1 MELVGGIGGSGG
13 TDNII
18 VVMKS
23 YTLLASSHV
32 MSNAKTDGSVR
43 PDPWLLQ
50 PYQKTRYHF
59 VTLCKLIRSLWQLV
73 TSINSPYHSIH

>member
-23 YTLLASSHV
+23 YTLQ
-32 MSNAKTDGSVR
+32 
-43 PDPWLLQ
+43 LLLLL
-50 PYQKTRYHF
+50 
-59 VTLCKLIRSLWQLV
+59 TL
-73 TSINSPYHSIH
+73 